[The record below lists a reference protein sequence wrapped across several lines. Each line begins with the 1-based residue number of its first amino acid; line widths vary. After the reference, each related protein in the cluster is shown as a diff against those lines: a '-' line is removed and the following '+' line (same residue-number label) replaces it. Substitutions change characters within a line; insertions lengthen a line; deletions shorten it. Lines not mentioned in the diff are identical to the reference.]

1 MGFSLCHLCFCLVC
15 RHGSYG
21 LHKGAHL
28 GSNAHLDELS
38 LFAPS
43 CGNNPV
49 AHVRE
54 GNVLLVGFVAHT
66 NTIYVPVSFSLTFTS
81 LQSKDVNEMH

>member
-1 MGFSLCHLCFCLVC
+1 MYIEDRTLV
-15 RHGSYG
+15 RSFG
-21 LHKGAHL
+21 LHKGTHL

-49 AHVRE
+49 AHVLVIGME
-54 GNVLLVGFVAHT
+54 MSCWLVLLL
-66 NTIYVPVSFSLTFTS
+66 ILI
-81 LQSKDVNEMH
+81 QSMYLYLSH